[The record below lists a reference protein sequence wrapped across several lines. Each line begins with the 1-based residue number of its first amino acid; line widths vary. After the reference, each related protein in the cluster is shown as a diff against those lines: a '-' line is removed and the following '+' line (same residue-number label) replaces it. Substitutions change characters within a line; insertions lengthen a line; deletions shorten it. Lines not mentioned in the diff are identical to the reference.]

1 MESYQSKISN
11 YEKILNREK
20 TWNAIEPERAA
31 RMNIQNRFKSGVD
44 IGNFSYNY
52 IIIVT

>member
-11 YEKILNREK
+11 FEKILTREK

-44 IGNFSYNY
+44 IGN
-52 IIIVT
+52 